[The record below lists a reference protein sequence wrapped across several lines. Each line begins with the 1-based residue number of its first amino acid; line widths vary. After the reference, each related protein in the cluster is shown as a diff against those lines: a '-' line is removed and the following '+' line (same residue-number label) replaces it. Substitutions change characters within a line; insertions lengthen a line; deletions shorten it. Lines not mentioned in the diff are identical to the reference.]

1 MKAILSKILCLTLAL
16 MMMLTILPAVHV
28 HAAGE
33 EVPVVVLEAQDAI
46 NPILDI
52 YVFAEDYNEGGPFTV
67 EFEWKCDL

>member
-33 EVPVVVLEAQDAI
+33 EVPVVVLEADDSI
-46 NPILDI
+46 NPILDVYEI
-52 YVFAEDYNEGGPFTV
+52 GRAHV
-67 EFEWKCDL
+67 

>member
-33 EVPVVVLEAQDAI
+33 EVPVVVLEADDSI
-46 NPILDI
+46 NPILD
-52 YVFAEDYNEGGPFTV
+52 V
-67 EFEWKCDL
+67 